1 MKFPLLLL
9 TSLSL
14 SFAVGTVTAA
24 QLKLTGH
31 IGGHKLSFTGKS
43 IDSTASYTVKGQP
56 EYLAI
61 TEIYPD
67 TTKDVEYRYQLS
79 APGIGVYHRTR
90 KSLGFGP
97 ISYFIKVNKYPLGS
111 ITISTDGKPVCIQS
125 VRGVTAQELRKIK
138 TADSFQL
145 MGLIPTTNPKERQRL
160 VDVLMTRLRTLPE
173 YHITRGMAFEIRY
186 ANMDVGG
193 VKAELALSQKW
204 AKQYQVPMMLGMV
217 SWWVGTPLGIPDGLG
232 GTFSDLKYQQ
242 VCYSPDVE
250 MPENPALRSLLGDR
264 YNHHYGLTTPN
275 IWSNTPWL
283 TMNSDVLNNYR
294 YKRMMDTISS
304 LKQIS
309 PNDTSWVASIFLEN
323 EPRYWDTQM
332 EAGNPKAGRQGKPLW
347 GDFNPLL
354 IEAAR
359 KDGVDINPVDGM
371 SDVELCWLHQNVGR
385 YDQAAVNGLNTA
397 IKTQRWG
404 LKLPVY
410 THAMQF
416 QHFYGGEQIKHATSE
431 WAYAKNALT
440 GIEGIFCTVSDF
452 YRIREWGPWVNLN
465 REETD
470 GLPTDAHLWDM
481 RVDYMMGGGL
491 YNSYNW
497 HILGED
503 RFFDYVNKFLDNLP
517 VVNLRPAQ
525 VRYTSADSLTMRAP
539 MQLQAFTGVRLPVE
553 VLKSLGAQISLV
565 VRDGSGNEYSS
576 QPQSVELK
584 PGQHSLSF
592 EFPTPAECGYQ
603 LDATVSLRVTDAKG
617 KVISGVAG
625 FVPASAENMMLS
637 LDLQAQ
643 RGLSQWVIQ
652 QSKAQSWK

>member
-1 MKFPLLLL
+1 MNSPLLLL
-9 TSLSL
+9 ASLVL
-14 SFAVGTVTAA
+14 SFAVGTVSAA

-61 TEIYPD
+61 TELYPD
-67 TTKDVEYRYQLS
+67 TASEVEYRYRVS
-79 APGIGVYHRTR
+79 ADGTGVYHRTR

-97 ISYFIKVNKYPLGS
+97 ISYFIKVNKHPLGS
-111 ITISTDGKPVCIQS
+111 ITIRTDGKPVCIQS
-125 VRGVTAQELRKIK
+125 VRGVSAQELQKIK
-138 TADSFQL
+138 SSDSFRL
-145 MGLIPTTNPKERQRL
+145 MGLIPTTKPAERQRL
-160 VDVLMTRLRTLPE
+160 VDVLMTRLRTVPE
-173 YHITRGMAFEIRY
+173 YHISRGMAFEIRY
-186 ANMDVGG
+186 ANMDAEG

-232 GTFSDLKYQQ
+232 GTFGDLKYQQ
-242 VCYSPDVE
+242 ICYSPDVE
-250 MPENPALRSLLGDR
+250 MPDDPALRSLLGDR
-264 YNHHYGLTTPN
+264 YNRHYGLTTPN
-275 IWSNTPWL
+275 MWSNTPWL

-294 YKRMMDTISS
+294 YKRMMEAIGA

-309 PNDTSWVASIFLEN
+309 PNDDSWVSGIFLEN

-332 EAGNPKAGRQGKPLW
+332 EAGNTKAGRQGKPVW
-347 GDFNPLL
+347 ADFNPLV

-359 KDGVDINPVDGM
+359 KDGVDIDPADGM
-371 SDVELCWLHQNVGR
+371 SNAELSWMHQNVGR
-385 YDQAAVNGLNTA
+385 YGQNTVNGINTA

-404 LKLPVY
+404 QKLPIY
-410 THAMQF
+410 THSMQF

-431 WAYAKNALT
+431 WAYAKGART
-440 GIEGIFCTVSDF
+440 GIEGMFCNVSDF

-470 GLPTDAHLWDM
+470 GLPTDAHLWDL
-481 RVDYMMGGGL
+481 RVDYMMGGEL

-553 VLKSLGAQISLV
+553 VLKPVNAQISMV
-565 VRDGSGNEYSS
+565 VKDGSGNEYSS
-576 QPQSVELK
+576 QPQTIELK
-584 PGQHSLSF
+584 PSQHSLSF

-617 KVISGVAG
+617 QALTGMVG
-625 FVPASAENMMLS
+625 FVPASAEKMMLS

-643 RGLSQWVIQ
+643 RNLSQWVIQ